1 MLEIDKGITRNTK
14 LCKLLEICDIN
25 VERFMQEYLCNLQ
38 PYTLEGSNDEWRSN
52 LGYNT
57 YVKIELKEVSLY
69 VTIEEGL
76 LFLTK
81 IKKIYYDSL
90 SIEIYVECNLGE
102 KSIYVS
108 LNKKNE
114 LVYKDSIYRG
124 REKKVGKKEL
134 ELLSKRLSGLTIV
147 FNRNRVG
154 RDDFFKCIIPIK
166 RELVKNGK
174 YQMKWIVG
182 SIDYLERYPN
192 LKEMNKGYYSYR
204 AIMERI
210 GDK

>member
-1 MLEIDKGITRNTK
+1 MPQNATHSHEREQGIPIVGLSKARNGK
-14 LCKLLEICDIN
+14 Y
-25 VERFMQEYLCNLQ
+25 VVQLQ
-38 PYTLEGSNDEWRSN
+38 NKVSEE
-52 LGYNT
+52 
-57 YVKIELKEVSLY
+57 ELKKY
-69 VTIEEGL
+69 IEEGL

-81 IKKIYYDSL
+81 IKKRYYDSL

-134 ELLSKRLSGLTIV
+134 ELLSKRLSGLTLV

-174 YQMKWIVG
+174 YQMKWVVG

-192 LKEMNKGYYSYR
+192 LKEMNKGYYSYMD
-204 AIMERI
+204 IMERI
-210 GDK
+210 G